1 MRRILIMGLFTV
13 SSCSSGT
20 DIAAVTK
27 AIGAFHSEL
36 NAGNFEQIYADSAPD
51 WKQASPKADTA
62 QLFTSIHNKLG
73 GFLPTKQ
80 TGWHVNYG
88 TGGTMVPIVDDS
100 KFQLRPIGTGRR
112 GDVESCNRV
121 DADLQTRMHQTE
133 LLLSYRAL

>member
-1 MRRILIMGLFTV
+1 MRRILIMGLFAV

-51 WKQASPKADTA
+51 WKQASPKADTV

-73 GFLPTKQ
+73 DFLSAKQ
-80 TGWHVNYG
+80 TGWHMNYG
-88 TGGTMVPIVDDS
+88 TGGTMVTIVDDS
-100 KFQLRPIGTGRR
+100 KFQKAEG
-112 GDVESCNRV
+112 VETFTYRV
-121 DADLQTRMHQTE
+121 SGSTAQLVGYNINSRA
-133 LLLSYRAL
+133 LLS